1 MLKEKEL
8 LFEDIKHYSIILDD
22 YINKRYKYT
31 LNTEYL
37 NDEIKVIS
45 DCLIETINDY
55 EKILINEETK
65 SLEINIITVGGHDVL
80 TKVI

>member
-1 MLKEKEL
+1 MKQEKEL

-37 NDEIKVIS
+37 EEEIKVVS
-45 DCLIETINDY
+45 GCLMETLEEY
-55 EKILINEETK
+55 EKKIIEEQY
-65 SLEINIITVGGHDVL
+65 EE
-80 TKVI
+80 

>member
-8 LFEDIKHYSIILDD
+8 LFEDIKHYSIMLDD

-37 NDEIKVIS
+37 DDEIKVIS
-45 DCLIETINDY
+45 SCLIETINDY
-55 EKILINEETK
+55 EEILINEETK
-65 SLEINIITVGGHDVL
+65 
-80 TKVI
+80 

>member
-37 NDEIKVIS
+37 EDEIKVIS
-45 DCLIETINDY
+45 SCLIETINEY
-55 EKILINEETK
+55 EEMLIEE
-65 SLEINIITVGGHDVL
+65 
-80 TKVI
+80 

>member
-1 MLKEKEL
+1 MKKELEL

-37 NDEIKVIS
+37 EEEIKVIS
-45 DCLIETINDY
+45 DCLIETIEEY
-55 EKILINEETK
+55 EKKMIEEK
-65 SLEINIITVGGHDVL
+65 YRE
-80 TKVI
+80 

>member
-8 LFEDIKHYSIILDD
+8 LFEDIKHYSIILDN

-37 NDEIKVIS
+37 EDEIKVIS
-45 DCLIETINDY
+45 SCLIETINNY
-55 EKILINEETK
+55 EEILINEETK
-65 SLEINIITVGGHDVL
+65 Y
-80 TKVI
+80 

>member
-1 MLKEKEL
+1 MLKENEL

-37 NDEIKVIS
+37 KDEIKVIS
-45 DCLIETINDY
+45 SCLIETINNY
-55 EKILINEETK
+55 EEILINEETK
-65 SLEINIITVGGHDVL
+65 
-80 TKVI
+80 

>member
-8 LFEDIKHYSIILDD
+8 LFEDIKHYSIMLDD

-37 NDEIKVIS
+37 DDEIKVIS
-45 DCLIETINDY
+45 SCLIETINDY
-55 EKILINEETK
+55 AEILINEETK
-65 SLEINIITVGGHDVL
+65 
-80 TKVI
+80 